1 MIHRPCKLTYKD
13 GFLLIR
19 NEEVHT
25 VHISEIHTLIV
36 DSTMTTVT
44 GFLLCELMK
53 AKVNVIFCDEKRNPT
68 GLLNPCYGSH
78 DTAGRVQDQAN
89 WAKERQ
95 EYLWQT
101 IIQRKIRNQGRLLA
115 RIDPE
120 AADQIFM
127 FADAVEPG
135 DRTNREGH
143 AAKVYFNRIFGKGF
157 NRNLKCDRN
166 AALDYGY
173 AILLS
178 TFNKEITAKG
188 YVTQLGIHHCN
199 TYNQFNLSS
208 DLMEPFRC
216 LIDRIVLEQEDKTFD
231 KDYKFLLLEV
241 LNAELSYE
249 YQTVSV
255 STAIN
260 RFVRNATEY
269 LTGRIGWNES
279 MVVDIGGTL
288 DESSCHV

>member
-135 DRTNREGH
+135 DRTNRKGH